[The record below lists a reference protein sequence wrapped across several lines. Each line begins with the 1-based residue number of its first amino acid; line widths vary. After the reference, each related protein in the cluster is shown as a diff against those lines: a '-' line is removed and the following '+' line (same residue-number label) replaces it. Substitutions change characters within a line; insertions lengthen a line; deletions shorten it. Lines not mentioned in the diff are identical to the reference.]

1 MFERLTERARRALF
15 FARDETSQL
24 GSTRIDTEHLLL
36 GLIREGKG
44 LTDRLFADAGI
55 GFDEIRDEVL
65 RRVPARSKT
74 PTSAEIPFSAA
85 AERVLQHAA
94 QEADRLLHDYVGT
107 EHLLLG
113 LLSEQGSVA
122 ADVMTSRGLRLDR
135 VREQIVER
143 AFAFLA
149 VGIPIAFPDRCTT
162 QTPGCGSGPAGYD
175 RLAFLLLCVR

>member
-24 GSTRIDTEHLLL
+24 GSTSIDTEHLLL

-74 PTSAEIPFSAA
+74 STSAEIPVSAA
-85 AERVLQHAA
+85 AVRVLQHAA

-122 ADVMTSRGLRLDR
+122 AD
-135 VREQIVER
+135 
-143 AFAFLA
+143 
-149 VGIPIAFPDRCTT
+149 C
-162 QTPGCGSGPAGYD
+162 
-175 RLAFLLLCVR
+175 